1 MHLIIRILNTL
12 IMEKLNWLKSG
23 IILGSVFF
31 LAVLLVKPIGVSTQ
45 FVILDAIIGDKI
57 NPELIT
63 KTGDGKIQ
71 STNSYL
77 NKSGAKYAK
86 SAIQPLNYDFIFVI
100 ALAIGAFI
108 SSQLRNGVEQSE
120 KFFPKVWN
128 DKFGKF
134 ANKRLLVTFVSG
146 FVVLFGARLAGGCTS
161 GHMMSGLMQTSI
173 SAYLFTIGTFVAAI
187 PTAMIV
193 YNKSTNQ

>member
-1 MHLIIRILNTL
+1 
-12 IMEKLNWLKSG
+12 MEKLNWLKSG

-31 LAVLLVKPIGVSTQ
+31 IAVLLVKPIGVSTQ

-57 NPELIT
+57 NSELIT
-63 KTGDGKIQ
+63 ETDDGKIQ

-77 NKSGAKYAK
+77 NKSGAQYAK
-86 SAIQPLNYDFIFVI
+86 SANQPLNYSFMFVI

-108 SSQLRNGVEQSE
+108 SSQLRNGVGQSE
-120 KFFPKVWN
+120 KLSPKVWN

-134 ANKRLLVTFVSG
+134 ANKRFLVTFVSG

-173 SAYLFTIGTFVAAI
+173 SAYLFTLGIFLAAI

-193 YNKSTNQ
+193 YNKSTNRK

>member
-1 MHLIIRILNTL
+1 
-12 IMEKLNWLKSG
+12 MEKLNWLKSG
-23 IILGSVFF
+23 IFLGSVFF

-45 FVILDAIIGDKI
+45 CVILDAIIGDTI
-57 NPELIT
+57 NTELIT
-63 KTGDGKIQ
+63 ETNDGKIQ

-86 SAIQPLNYDFIFVI
+86 SANQPLNYGFIFVI

-108 SSQLRNGVEQSE
+108 SSRLRNGVDQSE
-120 KFFPKVWN
+120 KLSPKVWN
-128 DKFGKF
+128 DKFGNF
-134 ANKRLLVTFVSG
+134 SNKRFLVTFVSG

-173 SAYLFTIGTFVAAI
+173 SAYLFTLGIFLAAI
-187 PTAMIV
+187 PTALIV
-193 YNKSTNQ
+193 YAKSSKRKRSK

>member
-1 MHLIIRILNTL
+1 
-12 IMEKLNWLKSG
+12 MEKLNWLKSG

-31 LAVLLVKPIGVSTQ
+31 IAVLLVKPIGVSTQ

-57 NPELIT
+57 NSELIT
-63 KTGDGKIQ
+63 ETDDGKIQ

-86 SAIQPLNYDFIFVI
+86 SANQPLNYSFMFVI

-108 SSQLRNGVEQSE
+108 SSQLRKGVGQSE
-120 KFFPKVWN
+120 KLSPKVWN

-134 ANKRLLVTFVSG
+134 ASERFLVTFVSG

-173 SAYLFTIGTFVAAI
+173 SAYLFTFGIFLAAI

-193 YNKSTNQ
+193 YNKSTNRK

>member
-1 MHLIIRILNTL
+1 
-12 IMEKLNWLKSG
+12 MEKLNWLKSG

-31 LAVLLVKPIGVSTQ
+31 IAVLLVKPIGVSTQ

-57 NPELIT
+57 NSELIT
-63 KTGDGKIQ
+63 ETEDGKIQ

-77 NKSGAKYAK
+77 NKSDAKYAK
-86 SAIQPLNYDFIFVI
+86 SANQPLNYSFMFVI

-108 SSQLRNGVEQSE
+108 SSQLRKGVGQSE
-120 KFFPKVWN
+120 KLSTKVWN

-134 ANKRLLVTFVSG
+134 ASERVLVTFVSG

-173 SAYLFTIGTFVAAI
+173 SAYLFTFGIFLAAI

-193 YNKSTNQ
+193 YNKSTNRKTKKVK

>member
-1 MHLIIRILNTL
+1 
-12 IMEKLNWLKSG
+12 MEKLNWLKSG

-31 LAVLLVKPIGVSTQ
+31 IAVLLVKPIGVSTQ

-57 NPELIT
+57 NSELIT
-63 KTGDGKIQ
+63 ETDDGKIQ

-86 SAIQPLNYDFIFVI
+86 SANQPLNYSFMFVI

-108 SSQLRNGVEQSE
+108 SSQLRKGVGQRE
-120 KFFPKVWN
+120 KLSPKVWN

-134 ANKRLLVTFVSG
+134 ASERFLVTFVSG

-173 SAYLFTIGTFVAAI
+173 SAYLFTLGIFLAAI

-193 YNKSTNQ
+193 YNKSTNRK

>member
-1 MHLIIRILNTL
+1 
-12 IMEKLNWLKSG
+12 MEKLNWLKSG

-31 LAVLLVKPIGVSTQ
+31 IAVLLVKPIGVSTQ
-45 FVILDAIIGDKI
+45 FVIIDAIIGDKI
-57 NPELIT
+57 NSELIT
-63 KTGDGKIQ
+63 ETDDGKIQ

-86 SAIQPLNYDFIFVI
+86 SANQPLNYSFMFVI

-108 SSQLRNGVEQSE
+108 SSQLRKGVGQSE
-120 KFFPKVWN
+120 KLSPKVWN

-134 ANKRLLVTFVSG
+134 ASERFLVTFVSG

-173 SAYLFTIGTFVAAI
+173 SAYLFTLGIFLAAI

-193 YNKSTNQ
+193 YNKSTNRKRVK